1 MSPLILIS
9 IGLLLLV
16 TDIFLFTVVLLW
28 FGIGF
33 IIVGVVDFFY
43 PMTILIQILLISIIT
58 LLLVLILTRPLKRW
72 MDSSDEEI
80 NEDFLNV
87 EGTGEIFQG
96 MVKYKGT
103 QWRYESK
110 SSKKYHEGDKVKVS
124 KTAHGIA
131 YIE

>member
-1 MSPLILIS
+1 MTPLILIS

-16 TDIFLFTVVLLW
+16 SDIFLFTVVLLW
-28 FGIGF
+28 FGAGF

-43 PMTILIQILLISIIT
+43 PMTLLIQILSISVTT
-58 LLLVLILTRPLKRW
+58 LLLVVTLTRPLKRW
-72 MDSSDEEI
+72 LNSSDEKI
-80 NEDFLNV
+80 DEDFLNV
-87 EGTGEIFQG
+87 EGDGKIFQG

-110 SSKKYHEGDKVKVS
+110 SGKKYHEGDKVKVS